1 MSFFTIRMKLV
12 TIIPFLKTLQTETL
26 SYFSGKEVALG
37 DIVTAPVRNK
47 DVDGIVIDAQNV
59 SMQKGDIKDADF
71 NLKKIKNVK
80 GSSIFLKSF
89 LESCE
94 YIKDYFVASTGQIL
108 NTLVPAVL
116 FLNYDEILKEKI
128 DDHKRGDLAR
138 EKYAFQAPT
147 EDRLVI
153 YKTYIRESFA
163 KKESVYICFPTISEA
178 KFFYDNLS
186 KGVEDYSFF
195 LHAGLPKKDF
205 IKKYNKIVS
214 EKHPIVIFSTPSFF
228 FLPRNDFGTLIIE
241 RESSGSYISAQKP
254 YIDGRVFAEALS
266 YKQNI
271 KIIFADSILRTET
284 IWRVKNAE
292 LAEFRPLN
300 FRLPEKEEEEVIDM
314 REQKNK
320 DFQIISKKVFLKIRE
335 TVQNGGHMFLFT
347 LRKGYATTTIC
358 NDCGTV
364 ATEDGE
370 PLILFEDRERGVRYF
385 KTIKSKK
392 ILSPDRTC
400 ENCKSW
406 NLVPLGIGTEKVYEE
421 VLRLVKKENVFLID
435 KTSAKTEKN
444 AQKIIKDFEATP
456 GSILVGTEMALF
468 YLTKEIESVAVVSF
482 DSLFNIPHYNVYEK
496 IIDLVVLLN
505 SFTKKS
511 LLVQTRQPDEK
522 ILKHIQN
529 RNLIQFYKDDAES
542 RRKYKYPPFYTVI
555 KVTYESS
562 LKEKDEVVNYL
573 KETYADYSPLIN
585 QVKTGPNKVKVMMII
600 KIEREKWS
608 NSALLIEGAQ
618 DKKLLESL
626 KTLPTYWSIQIN
638 PGQLL

>member
-1 MSFFTIRMKLV
+1 MKLV
-12 TIIPFLKTLQTETL
+12 TIIPFLKTLQIETL
-26 SYFSGKEVALG
+26 TYFSGKEVALG
-37 DIVTAPVRNK
+37 DIVSAPIRNK
-47 DVDGIVIDAQNV
+47 EVDGIVINV
-59 SMQKGDIKDADF
+59 EDVSGQKGDIKEADF
-71 NLKKIKNVK
+71 NLKKITKVK
-80 GSSIFLKSF
+80 GASIFLKSF

-108 NTLVPAVL
+108 NTLIPAIL
-116 FLNYDEILKEKI
+116 FANYDEILKDKI
-128 DDHKRGDLAR
+128 EDHKRNVLAR

-163 KKESVYICFPTISEA
+163 KKESVYISFPTIGEA
-178 KFFYDNLS
+178 KYFYENLS
-186 KGVEDYSFF
+186 KGIEDYSFF
-195 LHAGLPKKDF
+195 LHASLPKKEF
-205 IKKYNKIVS
+205 IKKYNKIVE

-228 FLPRNDFGTLIIE
+228 FIPRNDFGTIIIE
-241 RESSGSYISAQKP
+241 RESSNSYISAGKP
-254 YIDGRVFAEALS
+254 YLDGRIFAEALS
-266 YKQNI
+266 YKQNV

-284 IWRVKNAE
+284 TWRVKNGE

-300 FRLPEKEEEEVIDM
+300 FRLPEKQEEEVIDM

-320 DFQIISKKVFLKIRE
+320 DFQILSKKVFLKIRN
-335 TVQNGGHMFLFT
+335 TVENGGHMFLFT
-347 LRKGYATTTIC
+347 LRKGYATTTVC

-370 PLILFEDRERGVRYF
+370 PLILFEDRERGLRYF

-392 ILSPDRTC
+392 ILKAERTC
-400 ENCKSW
+400 TNCTSW
-406 NLVPLGIGTEKVYEE
+406 NLVPLGIGTQKVYEQ
-421 VLRLVKKENVFLID
+421 VLRIVKKENVFLLD
-435 KTSAKTEKN
+435 KTEAKNEKSAR
-444 AQKIIKDFEATP
+444 KIVKDFEETP

-468 YLTKEIESVAVVSF
+468 YLTKEIENVAVVSF

-529 RNLIQFYKDDAES
+529 RNLIQFYKDDVEN
-542 RRKYKYPPFYTVI
+542 RKKYKYPPFYTVI
-555 KVTYESS
+555 KVTYESN
-562 LKEKDEVVNYL
+562 LKEKTEVEKYL
-573 KETYADYSPLIN
+573 KETYKDFNPILN
-585 QVKTGPNKVKVMMII
+585 EVRTGANKVKVIMIL

-608 NSALLIEGAQ
+608 NSALLVESSQ
-618 DKKLLESL
+618 DKELLENL
-626 KTLPTYWSIQIN
+626 KTLPSYWSIQIN
-638 PGQLL
+638 PSQLL